1 MRTGGNRA
9 SSKPFSMG
17 RPGKK
22 ATRSPKAQKAIQAT
36 MRRRA
41 GTREAAPLTHGRK
54 PHQAHEAT
62 PRGMAP
68 ESPRE
73 EKKRLEEEPG
83 IRAQEVGWWEE
94 PGEDPH
100 GSSPTTPTQAAP
112 RAHSVSTLQA
122 KIHI

>member
-1 MRTGGNRA
+1 MRTGGNRT

-54 PHQAHEAT
+54 PHQAPEAT
-62 PRGMAP
+62 PRGLAP

-94 PGEDPH
+94 PGEDPQ
-100 GSSPTTPTQAAP
+100 GSWGWHTPQSATA
-112 RAHSVSTLQA
+112 RHSGTTLQA